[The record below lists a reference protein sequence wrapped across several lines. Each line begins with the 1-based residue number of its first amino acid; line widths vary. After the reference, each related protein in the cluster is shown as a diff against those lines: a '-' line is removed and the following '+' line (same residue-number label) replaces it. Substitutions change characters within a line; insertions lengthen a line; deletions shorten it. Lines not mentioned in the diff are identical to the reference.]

1 MGMLSKTYKPF
12 PDWSGYIKNKN
23 EVVLFDSANIP
34 LHTHYPKINLAYV
47 DKLSNKDIIP
57 GYENTSSYKGTL
69 LYSKLDQDF
78 FELSGKSHIE
88 MRETR
93 NYYDKRDI
101 FTSNS
106 ITLPEI
112 TDFIKTWNET
122 RGDLR
127 YGWTLHSGYD
137 VNFFTKYWES
147 EKCDLLGMFFYDWD
161 KLVGYSVMSLCPKDN
176 VYYYIIRKNLT
187 SYRNLAL
194 YIDYKM
200 FEALYSKVQ
209 SDFLVCWG
217 ANSGGLLKYKKKF
230 PVYHEQEKWFYKFK
244 KIEAVNE

>member
-78 FELSGKSHIE
+78 LELRGKSHIE

-93 NYYDKRDI
+93 NHYRKGGIQVRNSADLEDI
-101 FTSNS
+101 KK
-106 ITLPEI
+106 
-112 TDFIKTWNET
+112 FIGEWNIQ
-122 RGDLR
+122 RGDQR

-137 VNFFTKYWES
+137 MNFFTKYWES
-147 EKCDLLGMFFYDWD
+147 EKDKFQTLFFYDND
-161 KLVGYSVMSLCPKDN
+161 KMIGYSVLSLDNVDN
-176 VYYYIIRKNLT
+176 VYYYLLRKNLT

-194 YIDYKM
+194 YID
-200 FEALYSKVQ
+200 FTTFDTLYTNIGVE
-209 SDFLVCWG
+209 FLICWG